1 MAFHGGHMKGSLSR
15 LPVWIISAAAVILLA
30 LLMMQTEDG
39 GTASQQEKRIAEVLS
54 AMAGAG
60 RVEVA
65 LYYAQQDTAA
75 FSVSSA
81 GDPTGALVVAEGAGD
96 MAVRLN
102 LIRAVRTLLGLPEN
116 AVDVFVME
124 GKP

>member
-1 MAFHGGHMKGSLSR
+1 MKGNFTK
-15 LPVWIISAAAVILLA
+15 LPLWIFGVAAAVLLA
-30 LLMMQTEDG
+30 LMMAETSSED
-39 GTASQQEKRIAEVLS
+39 TASQQERRIADVLS

-65 LYYAQQDTAA
+65 LYYAQETDA
-75 FSVSSA
+75 FSTPA
-81 GDPTGALVVAEGAGD
+81 GVPTGAVVVAEGAD
-96 MAVRLN
+96 DITVRLE

-124 GKP
+124 DNS